1 MLNALRNINNMEW
14 METHPVI
21 FGRICIGIC
30 IGSFVT
36 GAGIAAIISIIRYK
50 RKKTK
55 KN

>member
-14 METHPVI
+14 MEAHPVI
-21 FGRICIGIC
+21 FGRIC

-50 RKKTK
+50 RKKTTT
-55 KN
+55 N

>member
-14 METHPVI
+14 MEAHPVI
-21 FGRICIGIC
+21 FGRIC

-50 RKKTK
+50 RKMSK

>member
-21 FGRICIGIC
+21 FGRICIG
-30 IGSFVT
+30 SFVT
-36 GAGIAAIISIIRYK
+36 GAGIAAIISIISIIRYK